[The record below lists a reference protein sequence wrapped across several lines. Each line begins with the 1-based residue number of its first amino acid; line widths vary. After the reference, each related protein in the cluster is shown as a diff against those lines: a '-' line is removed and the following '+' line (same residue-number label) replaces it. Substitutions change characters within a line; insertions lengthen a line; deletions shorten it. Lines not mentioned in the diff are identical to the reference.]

1 MKKSTEAARPLA
13 WIVVVLLLIPI
24 AGRAAGLHD
33 VSFCEKDQPGQQRGG
48 RPPGDAA
55 KGDKP
60 GDKGDKGSDHT
71 PKWWIDPQLRAELGI
86 TDPQSAAVE
95 QIWQKSLPALRE
107 GRQRLEKL
115 EDALSQM
122 TDVGD
127 EALVIVQID
136 KVENLRAELSK
147 GRTLMIYRMNKVLTP
162 DQRAKVKAMYA
173 RREPPRRGGLS
184 PR

>member
-1 MKKSTEAARPLA
+1 MKKSTEAGRPLA
-13 WIVVVLLLIPI
+13 WIVVALLLVPS

-33 VSFCEKDQPGQQRGG
+33 LSICERDQPGQQRGG
-48 RPPGDAA
+48 HPPGDAP
-55 KGDKP
+55 KGDKA
-60 GDKGDKGSDHT
+60 GDKGPDHT
-71 PKWWIDPQLRAELGI
+71 PKWWIDPKLRAELGI

-122 TDVGD
+122 TDVAD
-127 EALVIVQID
+127 EAVVFAQIE

-147 GRTLMIYRMNKVLTP
+147 GRTLMIYRMNKILTP